1 MKKPL
6 VPSTMLPPPA
16 ERLANMCRS
25 DRVAEDGSDGPVRTC
40 VGCRSRAAK
49 AELVRLVAQ
58 NRMVMPD
65 VRGVLPGR
73 GAHLHRDRR
82 CLELAERR
90 RVWPRAF
97 RVPNG
102 KDTFGW
108 DASRVGA
115 LLAEEST

>member
-1 MKKPL
+1 
-6 VPSTMLPPPA
+6 
-16 ERLANMCRS
+16 
-25 DRVAEDGSDGPVRTC
+25 
-40 VGCRSRAAK
+40 
-49 AELVRLVAQ
+49 
-58 NRMVMPD
+58 
-65 VRGVLPGR
+65 
-73 GAHLHRDRR
+73 
-82 CLELAERR
+82 LELAERR